1 MNSTLF
7 TLWQLLR
14 LDMRVRPI
22 CYIGEP
28 FCALAKMRTEF
39 VPMYIN
45 WLKTK
50 VYLRVWAFMLLLF
63 SLASPGPSLAKN
75 FSLGADYSSD
85 YKVAEPLFTPEPE
98 ISSELKEQCFKS
110 CCIAKFLIRANG
122 NTSVQLLSS
131 SGSHEVDEIAIE
143 TLRRWK
149 FKPAQLDG
157 RPVESSRKIKVEFE
171 IE

>member
-1 MNSTLF
+1 MNSSLLTLF
-7 TLWQLLR
+7 QQLR
-14 LDMRVRPI
+14 INMCTGPI

-28 FCALAKMRTEF
+28 FCAFAKMRAEI
-39 VPMYIN
+39 VPMYID

-50 VYLRVWAFMLLLF
+50 VYVGVWAFMLLLVT
-63 SLASPGPSLAKN
+63 LASPAPSLAN
-75 FSLGADYSSD
+75 SFSLGADYSSD

-98 ISSELKEQCFKS
+98 ISPELKEQCFKS
-110 CCIAKFLIRANG
+110 CCIAKFLIGANG

-131 SGSHEVDEIAIE
+131 SGSQEVDEIAIE